1 MTKLSGYFS
10 RSGQGLSTP
19 IMSMQWAGHAV
30 AHAPHALAALAE
42 LDVDAFDL
50 ALVDLDL
57 PGIDGLTLATLVRAR
72 WPLPMVAQTA
82 RADPEAEPAAFAAG
96 MAAFVR
102 KPVDGATLA
111 ATMERVLGGV

>member
-1 MTKLSGYFS
+1 MAVPMLSSVAACALFNRALS
-10 RSGQGLSTP
+10 SGS
-19 IMSMQWAGHAV
+19 S
-30 AHAPHALAALAE
+30 
-42 LDVDAFDL
+42 
-50 ALVDLDL
+50 
-57 PGIDGLTLATLVRAR
+57 TLVRAR
-72 WPLPMVAQTA
+72 WPLPMVALTA